1 MPIIIIIITVIIK
14 MKVSRATGV
23 PWVSSAGPIVILLL
37 LVGSGQMRITRW
49 LYYVICK
56 QIEDRILVLY
66 KENTSVLEGLWTV

>member
-1 MPIIIIIITVIIK
+1 MPIIIIITIIIK

-23 PWVSSAGPIVILLL
+23 PWVSNAGPIVILLL

-56 QIEDRILVLY
+56 QREDRMLVLY